1 MNVLP
6 IGEARFGTTAPVVIA
21 GGGGTGLT
29 AALAARAAGA
39 DVVVLERHPVPLG
52 NTSMSSGLIPGPGSA
67 LQKAAGVEDS
77 PERMYEDIMALTAG
91 QADPV
96 VTRVCAEQG
105 APTLEW
111 LANTFGLPLEFAP
124 NWEALGH
131 SRSRLHRI
139 PGGAGDDLMRHLA
152 TVAERSGVTILT
164 DAHATHLFAHADGH
178 VAGARFVRPDGTRED
193 VACRALVLATSGF
206 GGNIDMVRRYMPEI
220 AEAVYYGWE
229 HNRGDAVVWGRALGA
244 AVRHMD
250 AYQGFP
256 ALADPHRIS
265 LHFEGIVAGGI
276 QVNALGERFYD
287 EADSPSPAGLQVL
300 RQPGRVAYVIYG
312 QAQYDVAMTRK
323 RTKVADELGAIKH
336 AASIDELA
344 AKLGLPAPPLRAAI
358 EETEHLGA
366 RGEADRFGRRF
377 ARDQR
382 MRPPFHGIRVVAA
395 YYHTQ
400 GGLVV
405 DADARVLGENGVPLP
420 NLYAGGGAA
429 CGISGP
435 GCRGYL
441 PGNGLLTALVL
452 GRLAGQSAARQAT

>member
-1 MNVLP
+1 
-6 IGEARFGTTAPVVIA
+6 
-21 GGGGTGLT
+21 
-29 AALAARAAGA
+29 
-39 DVVVLERHPVPLG
+39 
-52 NTSMSSGLIPGPGSA
+52 
-67 LQKAAGVEDS
+67 
-77 PERMYEDIMALTAG
+77 
-91 QADPV
+91 
-96 VTRVCAEQG
+96 
-105 APTLEW
+105 
-111 LANTFGLPLEFAP
+111 
-124 NWEALGH
+124 
-131 SRSRLHRI
+131 
-139 PGGAGDDLMRHLA
+139 MRHLA